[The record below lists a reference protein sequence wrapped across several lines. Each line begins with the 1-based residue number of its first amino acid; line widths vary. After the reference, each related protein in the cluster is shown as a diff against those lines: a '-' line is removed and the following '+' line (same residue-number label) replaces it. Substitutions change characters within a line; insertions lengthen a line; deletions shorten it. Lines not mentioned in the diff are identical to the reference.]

1 MLTQEE
7 LKSKV
12 IYFPE
17 EGYFI
22 RLPLGNVAGYNEN
35 GYVKLKINGKG
46 YFAHR
51 LAWLYMTGEMPKDCI
66 DHINGIKHDNRFI
79 NLRECTRQQ
88 NNLNV
93 SLKSNN
99 TSGYKG
105 VSWNKRAKKWKAT
118 GYLNKK
124 CIHLGFFK
132 KAEDAYNEYIKFIN
146 EHHKDFGKA

>member
-1 MLTQEE
+1 MITQEQ
-7 LKSKV
+7 LKEKL
-12 IYFPE
+12 IYFSK

-35 GYVKLKINGKG
+35 GYVKLKIKGKA

-51 LAWLYMTGEMPKDCI
+51 LAWLYMTGEMPKNCI
-66 DHINGIKHDNRFI
+66 DHINGIKHDNRFS

-93 SLKSNN
+93 PLKANN
-99 TSGYKG
+99 KSGYKG
-105 VSWNKRAKKWKAT
+105 VSWFKPMKKWRAT

-124 CIHLGFFK
+124 SIHLGYFTNP
-132 KAEDAYNEYIKFIN
+132 EDAHNEYKKFID
-146 EHHKDFGKA
+146 EHHKEFGVY